1 MKRNPLLNLIRDNVD
16 RPRSFNI
23 KTSDDQAT
31 IYLYDAIDPWW
42 GISAETF
49 AEQLAGVTAPTI
61 NLRINSPG
69 GDVFEAR
76 AIVTAIRQHPANV
89 IAHVDGVAAS
99 AASYIALAANEV
111 EISDGAFFMI
121 HKAWTL
127 EMGNADDLR
136 STASLLD
143 KIDDSIAS
151 DYAARTGKSKDAMLA
166 LMTAETW
173 LTASEAKD
181 MGFAD
186 RIAATASTDNAARWN
201 LSAYAN
207 VPKALTA
214 LPPAPDPVRDRSTL
228 ERRMALLERLAP

>member
-1 MKRNPLLNLIRDNVD
+1 MKRSPLLNLIRDNMNK
-16 RPRSFNI
+16 PRSFDV
-23 KTSDDQAT
+23 KASGDQAT

-42 GISAETF
+42 GISAEAF
-49 AEQLAGVTAPTI
+49 AQQLNAVTAPTI

-76 AIVTAIRQHPANV
+76 AIVTAIRQHPANI

-111 EISDGAFFMI
+111 EISDGAFFMV
-121 HKAWTL
+121 HKAWTF

-136 STASLLD
+136 KTAGLLD
-143 KIDDSIAS
+143 QIDDSIAN
-151 DYAARTGKSKDAMLA
+151 DYAARTGKSKDQMLA

-173 LTASEAKD
+173 LTATEAKD
-181 MGFAD
+181 IGFAD
-186 RIAATASTDNAARWN
+186 RIAAAASTENSARWN

-207 VPKALTA
+207 APKALTER
-214 LPPAPDPVRDRSTL
+214 PAPEPVRDRGTL
-228 ERRMALLERLAP
+228 ERRMALLERIAP

>member
-1 MKRNPLLNLIRDNVD
+1 VKRNPLLNLIRDNMNQ
-16 RPRSFNI
+16 PRSFEI
-23 KTSDDQAT
+23 KASDDQVT

-42 GISAETF
+42 GVSAESF
-49 AEQLAGVTAPTI
+49 VQQLSAITAPTI

-99 AASYIALAANEV
+99 AASYVALAADEV
-111 EISDGAFFMI
+111 EISEGAFFMI
-121 HKAWTL
+121 HKAWTM
-127 EMGNADDLR
+127 EIGDADDLR
-136 STASLLD
+136 KTAGLLD
-143 KIDDSIAS
+143 QVDDSIAN
-151 DYAARTGKSKDAMLA
+151 DYAARTGKPKDELLA

-186 RIAATASTDNAARWN
+186 RVAATAGTENSKRWN

-207 VPKALTA
+207 APKALTE
-214 LPPAPDPVRDRSTL
+214 PPAPAPTRDRGTL
-228 ERRMALLERLAP
+228 ERRMALLERIAP

>member
-1 MKRNPLLNLIRDNVD
+1 MKRNPLLNLIRDNMSK
-16 RPRSFNI
+16 PRSSVV
-23 KTSDDQAT
+23 KASDDQVT
-31 IYLYDAIDPWW
+31 MYLYDAIDPWW
-42 GISAETF
+42 GISAESF
-49 AEQLAGVTAPTI
+49 VSQLAAIDAPTI

-76 AIVTAIRQHPANV
+76 AIVTALRQHSSNV

-99 AASYIALAANEV
+99 AASYIALAADEV

-121 HKAWTL
+121 HKAWTI

-136 STASLLD
+136 TTAALLD
-143 KIDDSIAS
+143 KIDDSIAN
-151 DYAARTGKSKDAMLA
+151 DYAAKTGKSKDELLA

-173 LTASEAKD
+173 LTAAEAKD

-186 RIAATASTDNAARWN
+186 RIAAAGGTNDAARWN

-214 LPPAPDPVRDRSTL
+214 PPAPEPNRDRSTL
-228 ERRMALLERLAP
+228 ERRMALLERIAP